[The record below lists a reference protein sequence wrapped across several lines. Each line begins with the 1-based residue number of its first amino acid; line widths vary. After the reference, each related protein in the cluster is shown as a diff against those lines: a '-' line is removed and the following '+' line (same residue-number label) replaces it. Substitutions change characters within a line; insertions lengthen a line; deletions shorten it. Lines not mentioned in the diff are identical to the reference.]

1 MSRNMQNEI
10 RMKMKKIPL
19 TEAEIEAV
27 LEAIDRRDA
36 AIRARLEQQKA
47 CLLYTSRCV

>member
-1 MSRNMQNEI
+1 M
-10 RMKMKKIPL
+10 MKKIPL

-47 CLLYTSRCV
+47 VRRGRRGRGA

>member
-1 MSRNMQNEI
+1 
-10 RMKMKKIPL
+10 MKMKKIPL

-36 AIRARLEQQKA
+36 AIRARLEAIEKEKKA
-47 CLLYTSRCV
+47 KKASKRPKR